1 MLDSHNL
8 LIFHSELQKIRKI
21 TILQTSLFTQMV
33 KREITFHAWFTE
45 IFITTYH
52 LLRSPG
58 FMNYFEGQKLK
69 IRTLLKELTNSI
81 RMFRFGSFTLCVS
94 SVVWHSFSFFL
105 FFVQVKE
112 IFENALNERMK
123 QHACRGLGI
132 NIENPN
138 SGFPTLDEL
147 DMQTIHEAYQFL
159 TKKFVTDPKNKKST
173 SFLSIDQVKGKFV
186 EYRIV
191 CGWIKPND
199 IWLIKKFFL

>member
-1 MLDSHNL
+1 
-8 LIFHSELQKIRKI
+8 
-21 TILQTSLFTQMV
+21 
-33 KREITFHAWFTE
+33 
-45 IFITTYH
+45 
-52 LLRSPG
+52 
-58 FMNYFEGQKLK
+58 
-69 IRTLLKELTNSI
+69 
-81 RMFRFGSFTLCVS
+81 MFRFGSFTLCVS

-173 SFLSIDQVKGKFV
+173 SFLSIDQVKANQKRMMGRRNSNTSDVGDSAPMGGRRGSFSGPLSRRGSTSEGAPRSPSRSRFEITVWKFQDFSV
-186 EYRIV
+186 TQILREI
-191 CGWIKPND
+191 N
-199 IWLIKKFFL
+199 F